1 MQEQEPI
8 NVALE
13 MAKQVEQLPEQ
24 YRVDAF
30 RILLEHRLGV
40 RPPGVEIGAPGARV
54 IVEEL
59 SFSEFL
65 NQVGEL
71 KTNPQRF
78 TAIAYYYDRY
88 RKEKSVTED
97 NIVNSMMDAGLRAPA
112 NFSRDMRVAT
122 SAKNA
127 LLMQAREPKDRVIAW
142 QLTITGRQFIEEK
155 LKA

>member
-1 MQEQEPI
+1 MQEQELV

-13 MAKQVEQLPEQ
+13 IAHLVDQLPEQ

-30 RILLEHRLGV
+30 RVLLEHRLGI
-40 RPPGVEIGAPGARV
+40 RAAEAQIEAPGARV
-54 IVEEL
+54 ITEEI

-71 KTNPQRF
+71 KTNQQRF
-78 TAIAYYYDRY
+78 AAVAYYYNRY
-88 RKEKSVTED
+88 QKETSVTED
-97 NIVNSMMDAGLRAPA
+97 NIVDSMMSAGLRAPA
-112 NFSRDMRVAT
+112 NFSRDMRVAI

-127 LLMQAREPKDRVIAW
+127 LLMQARESKNGAPAW
-142 QLTITGRQFIEEK
+142 QLTITGRKFIEEK